1 MTRQELSTLPHIA
14 SVGEA
19 FSYFLLRTDEGYQIT
34 SYAEG
39 DTIENYRSCRS
50 LSLPL
55 RYSYPDTYRVITDAE
70 AKILAARL
78 DAARKAKETAGTET
92 TQTETAE

>member
-19 FSYFLLRTDEGYQIT
+19 FSYFMLRTEEGYQIT
-34 SYAEG
+34 DYAEG
-39 DTIENYRSCRS
+39 DPIEDFHSYRG

-55 RYSYPDTYRVITDAE
+55 RYAYPDTYRVITDEEAE
-70 AKILAARL
+70 TLEAQR

>member
-1 MTRQELSTLPHIA
+1 MTRQELSTLPHMA

-39 DTIENYRSCRS
+39 DTIEEYRSYRG

-70 AKILAARL
+70 AKILAARR
-78 DAARKAKETAGTET
+78 DAAREAKETTE
-92 TQTETAE
+92 